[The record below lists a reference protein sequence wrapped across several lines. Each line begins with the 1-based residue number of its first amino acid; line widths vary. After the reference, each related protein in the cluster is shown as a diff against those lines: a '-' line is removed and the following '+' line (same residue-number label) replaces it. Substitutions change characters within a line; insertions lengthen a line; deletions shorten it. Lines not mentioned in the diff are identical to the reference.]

1 MLRCFLTEK
10 KWYVILWFLQCSLRH
25 NTLPSQIRVISEVLT
40 NEPWNI
46 KKRQL
51 GNLGV
56 CSKTFVTNICYESHF
71 DNAPYSTPWI
81 MPIPFIGDC
90 YGSSRSNGQ
99 QSSPVSNSPK
109 LLVAVVWPCS
119 WDRQTKYLNSTYVSG
134 EIRLTLTVNNMG
146 HCLIRL

>member
-51 GNLGV
+51 GNFGV

-71 DNAPYSTPWI
+71 DNAPYFTPFTPFHWGLLWLQLQQWPAI
-81 MPIPFIGDC
+81 MPCLKFTKVLSCSCVTMFMGQTNQSISIPLMYLVRLG
-90 YGSSRSNGQ
+90 
-99 QSSPVSNSPK
+99 
-109 LLVAVVWPCS
+109 LLSIICATVYSKVV
-119 WDRQTKYLNSTYVSG
+119 
-134 EIRLTLTVNNMG
+134 I
-146 HCLIRL
+146 